1 MKNWNDIYEL
11 PLHQDEY
18 GTWVYDNKSNFVFQ
32 FEKVNENNRKD
43 ILDILNGVREPESID
58 HVFTY
63 EDRYIVM
70 DGEREII
77 LIRGWGNLTGT
88 GAHNLP
94 SEEAANIQDTF
105 AAWIIEKLTK
115 TE

>member
-1 MKNWNDIYEL
+1 MKKWNDIYKL

-18 GTWVYDNKSNFVFQ
+18 GYWVYDENNNFVFQ
-32 FEKVNENNRKD
+32 FERIKDYNRNTV
-43 ILDILNGVREPESID
+43 IDILNGLKEPTKPHS
-58 HVFTY
+58 FTY
-63 EDRYIVM
+63 EDGYIVM

-94 SEEAANIQDTF
+94 AEEAANVQDTF
-105 AAWIIEKLTK
+105 AQWIIERLTK
-115 TE
+115 KD